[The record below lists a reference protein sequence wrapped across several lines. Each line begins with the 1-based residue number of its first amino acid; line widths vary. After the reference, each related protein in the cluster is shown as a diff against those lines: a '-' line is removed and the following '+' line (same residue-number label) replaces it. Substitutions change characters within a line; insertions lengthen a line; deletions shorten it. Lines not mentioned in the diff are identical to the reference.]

1 MIQKPINPNDF
12 PVGISDF
19 KKIIKEKCI
28 LIDKTLFIKDIME
41 NKATV
46 ILITRPRRF
55 GKTLAMSMLSH
66 FLKIGGEEGLFE
78 GLNIK
83 DHEEFCTTHQNKYP
97 VIFLTFKDVKYDD
110 FATAYSDIKGIFS
123 DLYSKN
129 RDLCEGDLLS
139 LEEKAIF
146 QKILSET
153 LDDPAKLG
161 YALKKMTEFMHRKYG
176 VPPIVLLDEYD
187 TPIVQGYVKGYYAQM
202 ISFMRSLLGSA
213 LKDNS
218 DLGKAVITGITK
230 VSQESLFSGLKNLD
244 VYTVLDKGYGQ
255 YFGFTEDEVSS
266 LLPEGSSIEPI
277 KAWYNGYRI
286 GKYQLYNPW
295 SIMKC
300 LRNEQELM
308 PYWVGTSDNAFVY
321 ELIEKHQIY
330 AGDRFEN
337 LIRGIPEEQVLKS
350 NLSFPDLDTQEDSIW
365 TLLIHTGYLHVTAS
379 HLDEDG
385 QMIGILGVPNK
396 EVRCVYKEMVTRW
409 FTPLAFNSNYY
420 GKMMKTLLDGNVE
433 KFTDHIRTYINGS
446 VSFFDLHQNTPE
458 NVFHAFMLGLFM
470 GLGSA
475 YHVDSNKEAGKG
487 RYDIIIIPKDK
498 TKMGILMEFKIAQTP
513 ETLMESAKDALA
525 QIQTKNYTNAFTQHD
540 IKNVLLIGMA
550 FCGREVESVMAASSR
565 D

>member
-1 MIQKPINPNDF
+1 MPENMLKKPINPNDF
-12 PVGISDF
+12 PIGISDF
-19 KKIIKEKCI
+19 KEIIKGECI
-28 LIDKTLFIKDIME
+28 LIDKTLFIKEIID
-41 NKATV
+41 NKAKV
-46 ILITRPRRF
+46 ILLTRPRRF

-66 FLKIGGEEGLFE
+66 FLKIGGEDLFE

-83 DHEEFCTTHQNKYP
+83 DHPEFCTFHQNKYP

-110 FATAYSDIKGIFS
+110 FATAYSDIKGIFA
-123 DLYSKN
+123 DIYGKN
-129 RDLCEGDLLS
+129 RDLLEGDLLD
-139 LEEKAIF
+139 EPER
-146 QKILSET
+146 ET
-153 LDDPAKLG
+153 FEDIRFGRLDDPEKLG
-161 YALKKMTEFMHRKYG
+161 YALKKLTEFMHRKYG

-187 TPIVQGYVKGYYAQM
+187 TPIVQAYMKGYYAQM

-230 VSQESLFSGLKNLD
+230 VSQESLFSGLNNLD

-255 YFGFTEDEVSS
+255 YFGFTEEEVVSI
-266 LLPEGSSIEPI
+266 LPQGVSIEPI

-308 PYWVGTSDNAFVY
+308 PYWVGTSDNALVY
-321 ELIEKHQIY
+321 ELIEKNKIY
-330 AGDRFEN
+330 TGDRFEN
-337 LIRGIPEEQVLKS
+337 LIRGISEEQVIKS
-350 NLSFPDLDTQEDSIW
+350 NLSFPDLDMQEDAIW
-365 TLLIHTGYLHVTAS
+365 TLLIHTGYLHATAS
-379 HLDEDG
+379 HLNEDG
-385 QMIGILGVPNK
+385 QLIGALGVPNK
-396 EVRCVYKEMVTRW
+396 EVMCVYKEMIERW

-433 KFTDHIRTYINGS
+433 KFTDHIRMYINGS

-498 TKMGILMEFKIAQTP
+498 TKKGILIEFKIAQTP
-513 ETLMESAKDALA
+513 ETLIESAKDALA
-525 QIQTKNYTNAFTQHD
+525 QIQTKNYTNAFIQHD
-540 IKNVLLIGMA
+540 IQNVLLIGMA
-550 FCGREVESVMAASSR
+550 FCGRDVESVMTE
-565 D
+565 